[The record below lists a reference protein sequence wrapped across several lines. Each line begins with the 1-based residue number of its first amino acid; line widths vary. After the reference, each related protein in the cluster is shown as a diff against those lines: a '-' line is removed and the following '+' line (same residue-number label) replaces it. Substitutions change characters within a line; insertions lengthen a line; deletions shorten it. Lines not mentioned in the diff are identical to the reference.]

1 MIRSHAI
8 VWLDHQHAQ
17 VLHFDDEKVLSS
29 KKLKAH
35 TIPTKQHGSK
45 VRSEHEFFGE
55 VCDATGGHPG
65 SAGGGVAHRHC

>member
-17 VLHFDDEKVLSS
+17 VLHFDDEKVLSA

-35 TIPTKQHGSK
+35 THSDQAARQQGAY
-45 VRSEHEFFGE
+45 R
-55 VCDATGGHPG
+55 A
-65 SAGGGVAHRHC
+65 